1 MNKETLENMISLDLF
16 NSSEWDKLND
26 LDLKEYNTYISEF
39 INLSSL
45 NMNNI
50 NDLAEKVTAPI
61 YYLFSCLQRYYF
73 RNSEN
78 VEIPLKDISVSSDY
92 IPDDHIDV
100 FAKIYFFNEVEEDEN
115 HKLKI
120 TLKFILSDLLY
131 EEEAIYT
138 IETSIKEE
146 LEKSTSDINFN
157 KDLIKIRICY
167 IIDHPLEMG
176 GYVIDKFHAYI
187 SKKFSLPENS
197 ILNKEC
203 L

>member
-1 MNKETLENMISLDLF
+1 MNKETLENMISLDLS
-16 NSSEWDKLND
+16 NSSKWYKAND
-26 LDLKEYNTYISEF
+26 LDLKEYNAYISEL
-39 INLSSL
+39 ISLSSL
-45 NMNNI
+45 NINNI

-61 YYLFSCLQRYYF
+61 YYLFSCLQGYYF

-92 IPDDHIDV
+92 IPDDHIDF
-100 FAKIYFFNEVEEDEN
+100 FAKIYFFIEVEEDEK

-157 KDLIKIRICY
+157 KDLIIIRIGY

-176 GYVIDKFHAYI
+176 TYVIDKYHAYI
-187 SKKFSLPENS
+187 SKKFALPEKFL
-197 ILNKEC
+197 LNKEC